1 MDLRRIVEEV
11 EERRRLDYARAPPS
25 PARPSAS
32 GGSGVTAS
40 ILETVRDRMLREDP
54 GADVSAI
61 LDVLEPER
69 ATPPPAAPRAK
80 FKVDGTAAAI
90 AREAT
95 RREPTA
101 RAPLHGAAAAR
112 APRGDFLARYLVMSE
127 EFERRYKAKGWTN
140 LVRKKC
146 SSDLRP

>member
-11 EERRRLDYARAPPS
+11 EERRRQDYAMAPP
-25 PARPSAS
+25 PAARPSAA
-32 GGSGVTAS
+32 GGGGVTAS

-54 GADVSAI
+54 GADVSSFTEI
-61 LDVLEPER
+61 LEPER

-80 FKVDGTAAAI
+80 FKAEGTAAAI
-90 AREAT
+90 AREA
-95 RREPTA
+95 A
-101 RAPLHGAAAAR
+101 RAETAARTPERGAAR
-112 APRGDFLARYLVMSE
+112 ARAARDDFLARYLVMSE

-146 SSDLRP
+146 SSGLRP